1 MTHQIIRSLLTV
13 NCLENNAVAGE
24 RIVHFASVNG
34 LLGTMGTPLCC
45 SGGGAS
51 GPCGT
56 PHDDLETGSAR
67 FCNFDFTMMIS

>member
-45 SGGGAS
+45 SGGALLVHVELH
-51 GPCGT
+51 T
-56 PHDDLETGSAR
+56 TTLKLEAPDSVTS
-67 FCNFDFTMMIS
+67 TLP